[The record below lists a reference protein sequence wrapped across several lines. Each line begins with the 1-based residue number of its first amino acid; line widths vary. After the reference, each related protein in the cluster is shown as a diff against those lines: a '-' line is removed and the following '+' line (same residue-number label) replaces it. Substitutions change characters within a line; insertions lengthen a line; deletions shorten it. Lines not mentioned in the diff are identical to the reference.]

1 MKTLHD
7 SFYLSLWQATC
18 VGALLVGIGANTGCS
33 TLSANLGDLGLGSGP
48 SQVGSTP
55 YDPSMAMPPP
65 VTNQPTI
72 VMEVIPA
79 NGSPK
84 RAQLP
89 LEGPLTIQEALMK
102 AGVTREFRRMNI
114 VLHRTLPGGQVH
126 KLDIEFDRRTRRV
139 PDAYDYA
146 LRPQDR
152 LIVTQDTSTAIDD
165 MFDSITDRI
174 GL

>member
-1 MKTLHD
+1 MRI
-7 SFYLSLWQATC
+7 SC
-18 VGALLVGIGANTGCS
+18 VPTSRLLRRAAWFLALLVGAAAHTGCT
-33 TLSANLGDLGLGSGP
+33 TLSANLSDLGIGPRP
-48 SQVGSTP
+48 SQAGSTP
-55 YDPSMAMPPP
+55 YDPSLFSQPSS
-65 VTNQPTI
+65 TNQPTI

-79 NGSPK
+79 TGSPK

-114 VLHRTLPGGQVH
+114 VLHRMLPGGVSH
-126 KLDIEFDRRTRRV
+126 KLDIEYDRRTRRV
-139 PDAYDYA
+139 TDAYDYA

-152 LIVTQDTSTAIDD
+152 LVVTQDTSTTFDD
-165 MFDSITDRI
+165 MLDSVTDRI

>member
-1 MKTLHD
+1 MRIFCLPTSRL
-7 SFYLSLWQATC
+7 LRRAAWLLAVL
-18 VGALLVGIGANTGCS
+18 VGAAAHAGCT
-33 TLSANLGDLGLGSGP
+33 TLSANLSDLGLGPRP
-48 SQVGSTP
+48 SQAGSTP
-55 YDPSMAMPPP
+55 FDPSMVSPPP
-65 VTNQPTI
+65 VTDQPTI

-79 NGSPK
+79 GGSPK

-114 VLHRTLPGGQVH
+114 VLYRMLPDGTNH
-126 KLDIEFDRRTRRV
+126 KLDIEFDRRSRRV
-139 PDAYDYA
+139 ADAYDYA

-152 LIVTQDTSTAIDD
+152 LVVTQDTSTTFDD
-165 MFDSITDRI
+165 MLDSVTDRI